1 MSTKC
6 ETKPTRRHRDS
17 TRSKVQGT
25 HAQRARTS
33 TTQTLA
39 GTGYGPRHTGMPAR
53 KQVFMGF
60 RNSPQLSM
68 STECIAPHTR
78 RGGDSTR
85 QQVQGTHAPMARASM
100 CRARA
105 HAVCG
110 FGSTFGFAWQ
120 GKKKA
125 NNAQPPCQR
134 RRSKRVL
141 LCFIKPILDFLFFL
155 PLSSS
160 PQILTWVLVFG
171 WGVTGSSRRSQD

>member
-1 MSTKC
+1 MGLGNSPQC
-6 ETKPTRRHRDS
+6 RPNARQSPRA
-17 TRSKVQGT
+17 GT
-25 HAQRARTS
+25 GTARVVRCRARTHKGPV
-33 TTQTLA
+33 QAQHKTLA
-39 GTGYGPRHTGMPAR
+39 GTGYGPRHTGIPAH

-78 RGGDSTR
+78 RGGNSTR

-120 GKKKA
+120 GKNKA

-134 RRSKRVL
+134 
-141 LCFIKPILDFLFFL
+141 
-155 PLSSS
+155 
-160 PQILTWVLVFG
+160 
-171 WGVTGSSRRSQD
+171 